1 MIDDSLILV
10 YSSLVLYWYSMQQHN
25 FAWNN
30 MRRCPQIDASTFWA
44 QTGIADTNFLIF
56 PPKKRIQFQLY
67 MYTHLQ
73 CLHFTQFVNNL
84 SIICQILNNS
94 QLYSNFSHNARS
106 SIAPWY
112 PAINKKFT
120 NRNFTIL
127 TARIHEFV
135 GEFISWGLGTANFRI
150 RENEERT

>member
-1 MIDDSLILV
+1 
-10 YSSLVLYWYSMQQHN
+10 MQQHN

-30 MRRCPQIDASTFWA
+30 IPEMYASTFCA

-67 MYTHLQ
+67 THLQ
-73 CLHFTQFVNNL
+73 CLHLTQFVNNL

-106 SIAPWY
+106 SIAPRY
-112 PAINKKFT
+112 PVINKKFT
-120 NRNFTIL
+120 NRNFAIL

-150 RENEERT
+150 RENEERTWLSIFATQYRKYSWTAATVIK